1 MLCKNKINREKN
13 KRGKRRGETFNKK
26 KKEICEQFFP

>member
-26 KKEICEQFFP
+26 KRDM